1 MVIAAVVE
9 SLNVEG
15 SGEQVSTDAG
25 ENVDAITIGSQQIE
39 NLAMIDRD
47 VIAALMR
54 LMGPATGAGGASLTV
69 DGMPST
75 ERGIPLSEIQQVII
89 NSNPYSAEFARPG
102 KGRIEIITKSG
113 SLKYHGSFYFGL
125 RDYRLDARNAFA
137 IKRPPQQR
145 EQLEANLSGP
155 LLTDKKSAFSLNFG
169 RTQDHLEPSVYAFGL
184 DGPILENASRRQ
196 TTTYF
201 SAQYTRRMGDNAL
214 SFRYSDFDWSD
225 KGQSTGGFVL
235 PEAGTILTSRYHQ
248 LLSSYRSVIRPKL
261 LNEFSMRARSEDSRN
276 GSLFSGVR
284 KIVVTDAFTA
294 GGAQVDT
301 NGTNSRLEFSDLL
314 SWSHGRHLFRGGVS
328 TPAFG
333 RVGLPDLS
341 N

>member
-1 MVIAAVVE
+1 MVSGAVE
-9 SLNVEG
+9 ETLNVEG

-25 ENVDAITIGSQQIE
+25 ENVDAIRLGSQQLE

-54 LMGPATGAGGASLTV
+54 LMGPATGAGGGRIID

-102 KGRIEIITKSG
+102 KVRVEIITESG

-145 EQLEANLSGP
+145 GQLDTNLSGP
-155 LLTDKKSAFSLNFG
+155 LLKDQKSTFSLNIS
-169 RTQDHLEPSVYAFGL
+169 RIQDHQEPHVYAFGL

-201 SAQYTRRMGDNAL
+201 SAQYTRRLGENAL

-225 KGQSTGGFVL
+225 KGQGTGGFVL
-235 PEAGTILTSRYHQ
+235 PEAGASLTSRYHQ
-248 LLSSYRSVIRPKL
+248 LYSSYRTVIRPKL
-261 LNEFSMRARSEDSRN
+261 LNEFSMRARSDDSRN
-276 GSLFSGVR
+276 GSCLSGVR
-284 KIVVTDAFTA
+284 KIVVADAITA
-294 GGAQVDT
+294 GVAQVHAIE
-301 NGTNSRLEFSDLL
+301 TNSR
-314 SWSHGRHLFRGGVS
+314 VK
-328 TPAFG
+328 
-333 RVGLPDLS
+333 
-341 N
+341 